1 MTICADVNLA
11 LSPDAL
17 RLFLHI
23 LAASIWV
30 GGQFVMLGVLEPA
43 RKIGPFAMVKL
54 CKMLGWLSWPA
65 FVVLVAT
72 GLWNLSTFDGMPK
85 TTAWTV
91 VLWVKVGLVAVA
103 GLSAWMHGKITL
115 KWESETLAVV
125 GTVTSVLALVAGVM
139 LAG

>member
-1 MTICADVNLA
+1 MMGLVPTERKLGGDIERILLRAFSRLA
-11 LSPDAL
+11 
-17 RLFLHI
+17 
-23 LAASIWV
+23 
-30 GGQFVMLGVLEPA
+30 
-43 RKIGPFAMVKL
+43 
-54 CKMLGWLSWPA
+54 WPA

-103 GLSAWMHGKITL
+103 GLSAWLHGKITL